1 MFQKSRDINA
11 TKILLFCTQ
20 TPFTVDILEVFLF
33 IFMMCLKHNFTIRFS
48 LRLSQKSRNF
58 ARSNRKSSYE
68 NMALNT
74 SFTELGTKPIGPLLL
89 QYATPAV
96 IAMTASSLYNII
108 DAIFIG
114 QGVGPLAIAG
124 ISLTFP
130 VMQLTAA
137 FGAMVGVGAST
148 LLSVK
153 LGEKDYDCARKILG
167 NVLVLNIIMGI
178 GIGILM
184 QIFINPILYFFG
196 ASEAT
201 VSYARDFMRIIL
213 AGNVITHL
221 YMGLNALLRSASH
234 PREAM
239 MATIYTVLINLVL
252 APLFIYIF
260 DWGIQGAAL
269 ATVLSQTLVLIWQF
283 KLFNNKSELLH
294 FEKGIYRLDRNIVNK
309 SITIGLSP
317 FLINLC
323 GCLITI
329 VFNWSLSRYGGD
341 LEIASYGIVNRLGF
355 FFFMII
361 IGLNQG
367 MQPIAGYNFGAR
379 RYDRLRQVLVKTITY
394 ATVICIIAFVIG
406 VFFPALSARAFTT
419 DEELIAHAAHDMP
432 IYFFTYPIIGFQIV
446 TTSFFQSIGIVK
458 KSIFLSLSRQL
469 IFLLPLMLVM
479 PLFYDINGVW
489 YAIPMADTLSTFVT
503 AYMLYRLIKD
513 FKKQD
518 KIGTYGKQ

>member
-1 MFQKSRDINA
+1 
-11 TKILLFCTQ
+11 
-20 TPFTVDILEVFLF
+20 
-33 IFMMCLKHNFTIRFS
+33 
-48 LRLSQKSRNF
+48 
-58 ARSNRKSSYE
+58 
-68 NMALNT
+68 MAINT
-74 SFTELGTKPIGPLLL
+74 SFTELGTKPVGSLLL

-108 DAIFIG
+108 DAVFIG

-130 VMQLTAA
+130 VMQLTSA
-137 FGAMVGVGAST
+137 FGSMIGVGAST

-153 LGEKDYDCARKILG
+153 LGERDYECARKILG
-167 NVLVLNIIMGI
+167 NVLVMNILMGI
-178 GIGILM
+178 GIGVLM

-196 ASEAT
+196 ASETT
-201 VSYARDFMRIIL
+201 VGYARDFMRIIL
-213 AGNVITHL
+213 AGNVVTHL

-252 APLFIYIF
+252 APLFIYVF
-260 DWGIQGAAL
+260 HWGIQGAAL
-269 ATVLSQTLVLIWQF
+269 ATVLSQTVVLLWQF

-294 FEKGIYRLDRNIVNK
+294 FERGIYKLDSKIVGK
-309 SITIGLSP
+309 SFAIGMSP

-323 GCLITI
+323 GCLIAI

-379 RYDRLRQVLVKTITY
+379 RYDRLNQVLVKTITY
-394 ATVICIIAFVIG
+394 ATIVCIAAFILG
-406 VFFPALSARAFTT
+406 EFFPALSARAFTT

-432 IYFFTYPIIGFQIV
+432 IYFITYPIIGFQIV

-469 IFLLPLMLVM
+469 IFLLPLMLLL
-479 PLFYDINGVW
+479 PLVYGINGVW
-489 YAIPMADTLSTFVT
+489 YAIPAADALATFVT
-503 AYMLYRLIKD
+503 AYMLYKLIRN
-513 FKKQD
+513 FKNKN
-518 KIGTYGKQ
+518 KSATYGE